1 MGKSASGKDH
11 IYARLA
17 AHEELGLKKL
27 VLYTTRPIR
36 AEEEDGKQYYFVDDK
51 KLKEFQEKGC
61 VIEARAY
68 HTVHGIW
75 TYFTADDGQV
85 NLDASDYLGIGTL
98 ESYVKMREY
107 YGEEALCPIYIEVE
121 DGERLARALNR
132 ERSQKTPRYEE
143 MCRRFLADQEDF
155 SEEKIAEYRSGKM
168 RGRNCTVYQRLTL
181 QSTDT
186 DLNCIVHTFITRNSE
201 LFHKKL
207 WHDFVVH
214 DRIRTRIQSDCI
226 CTKSYYKVTKMI
238 G

>member
-107 YGEEALCPIYIEVE
+107 YGKENVCPVYIEVE
-121 DGERLARALNR
+121 DGERLARALKR
-132 ERSQKTPRYEE
+132 ERGQEIPRYEE
-143 MCRRFLADQEDF
+143 MCRRFLADSEDF
-155 SEEKIAEYRSGKM
+155 SEENIAKAG
-168 RGRNCTVYQRLTL
+168 
-181 QSTDT
+181 
-186 DLNCIVHTFITRNSE
+186 ITRRFSNNGE
-201 LFHKKL
+201 LE
-207 WHDFVVH
+207 
-214 DRIRTRIQSDCI
+214 DCI
-226 CTKSYYKVTKMI
+226 SEVKSAILGGMYGY
-238 G
+238 

>member
-143 MCRRFLADQEDF
+143 MCRRFLQIRRIF
-155 SEEKIAEYRSGKM
+155 PK
-168 RGRNCTVYQRLTL
+168 
-181 QSTDT
+181 
-186 DLNCIVHTFITRNSE
+186 
-201 LFHKKL
+201 KKL
-207 WHDFVVH
+207 LLPGLRKDS
-214 DRIRTRIQSDCI
+214 RISIWKNAWKKLHSISKADITEHRHRFKLHCTHIYNPKFRIISQK
-226 CTKSYYKVTKMI
+226 TMA
-238 G
+238 

>member
-75 TYFTADDGQV
+75 TYFTADDGQIE
-85 NLDASDYLGIGTL
+85 LWQYDYLVIGTI
-98 ESYVKMREY
+98 ESYYALKEY
-107 YGEEALCPIYIEVE
+107 FGDDVMVPLYIEVE
-121 DGERLARALNR
+121 DGLRLSRALER
-132 ERSQKTPRYEE
+132 ERAQLKPQYAEL
-143 MCRRFLADQEDF
+143 CRRFLADAEDF
-155 SEEKIAEYRSGKM
+155 SEENLERAGIKRRFQNIDKETCMEEILREI
-168 RGRNCTVYQRLTL
+168 NVNL
-181 QSTDT
+181 
-186 DLNCIVHTFITRNSE
+186 
-201 LFHKKL
+201 
-207 WHDFVVH
+207 
-214 DRIRTRIQSDCI
+214 
-226 CTKSYYKVTKMI
+226 
-238 G
+238 

>member
-17 AHEELGLKKL
+17 AHEKLNLKRL

-36 AEEEDGKQYYFVDDK
+36 AEEEEGKQYYFVDDS
-51 KLKEFQEKGC
+51 KLEELHRKGC
-61 VIEARAY
+61 VIESRAY
-68 HTVHGIW
+68 QTVHGIW

-85 NLDASDYLGIGTL
+85 DLEKSDYLGIGTL

-107 YGEEALCPIYIEVE
+107 YGKDVLCPVYIEVE
-121 DGERLARALNR
+121 DGERLARALKR

-155 SEEKIAEYRSGKM
+155 SEEKISAAGILKRFQ
-168 RGRNCTVYQRLTL
+168 N
-181 QSTDT
+181 
-186 DLNCIVHTFITRNSE
+186 IE
-201 LFHKKL
+201 LEKCVEEIAQYIK
-207 WHDFVVH
+207 
-214 DRIRTRIQSDCI
+214 
-226 CTKSYYKVTKMI
+226 

>member
-98 ESYVKMREY
+98 DSFVKMKKY
-107 YGEEALCPIYIEVE
+107 YGEDAVCPVYIQVE
-121 DGERLARALNR
+121 DGERLSRALKR
-132 ERSQKTPRYEE
+132 EREQANPKYEE
-143 MCRRFLADQEDF
+143 MCRRFIADQSDF
-155 SEEKIAEYRSGKM
+155 SEENILRAGIWKRFQNI
-168 RGRNCTVYQRLTL
+168 
-181 QSTDT
+181 
-186 DLNCIVHTFITRNSE
+186 DLETCVQEIVNY
-201 LFHKKL
+201 
-207 WHDFVVH
+207 V
-214 DRIRTRIQSDCI
+214 
-226 CTKSYYKVTKMI
+226 KSMQQ
-238 G
+238 

>member
-75 TYFTADDGQV
+75 TYFTADDGQIE
-85 NLDASDYLGIGTL
+85 LWQYDYLVIGTI
-98 ESYVKMREY
+98 ESYYALKEY
-107 YGEEALCPIYIEVE
+107 FGDDVMVPLYIEVE
-121 DGERLARALNR
+121 DGLRLSRALER
-132 ERSQKTPRYEE
+132 ERAQTKPQYAEL
-143 MCRRFLADQEDF
+143 CRRFLADAEDF
-155 SEEKIAEYRSGKM
+155 SEENLERAGIKRRFQNIDKETCMEEILREI
-168 RGRNCTVYQRLTL
+168 NVNL
-181 QSTDT
+181 
-186 DLNCIVHTFITRNSE
+186 
-201 LFHKKL
+201 
-207 WHDFVVH
+207 
-214 DRIRTRIQSDCI
+214 
-226 CTKSYYKVTKMI
+226 
-238 G
+238 